1 MFRFAHLG
9 RVWWPVELPYGG
21 GEDGGEPVT
30 IHLLFQLMTDE
41 ELDAR
46 EKAALAHSVAGLF
59 RDQAP
64 AADGAEPAAAPSAAD
79 EAAQIRQQ
87 ADAVIALLTVTQAAK
102 VESRA
107 DLLTR
112 VSDWRDVVD
121 DADQPV
127 PFSTEKLDAM
137 LQWRP
142 VFVAVRDALLT
153 ASRDGV
159 SKNSS
164 PGPGGSPARVQA

>member
-21 GEDGGEPVT
+21 GEDGDEPVT

-59 RDQAP
+59 REPAP
-64 AADGAEPAAAPSAAD
+64 AADDASTTAPSAAD

-87 ADAVIALLTVTQAAK
+87 ADAVIALLSATQAAK
-102 VESRA
+102 LESRA

-121 DADQPV
+121 DDGQPV
-127 PFSTEKLDAM
+127 PFAVEKLEAM
-137 LQWRP
+137 LQHRP

-153 ASRDGV
+153 ASRDGG

-164 PGPGGSPARVQA
+164 PGPGGSPVRVQA